1 MSILRTPDE
10 RFANLPGFP
19 FEPHYVEI
27 DGLRIHYV
35 DEGEGEVIL
44 CLHGEPTWSFLY
56 RKMIPLLSAGHRVLA
71 MDFAGFGRSDKLPDQ
86 ADYSFQLHRDV
97 LAGFLREL
105 GLERVTLVVHDWGG
119 LIGLTVA
126 SQLPERFSRLV
137 ILNTGLPTGEEPMGE
152 AFLRWR
158 RFVERVS
165 DLPIRR
171 VMRSNMIDQE
181 ALTPEVIAGYEAPFP
196 DISYKAGALVWPLLV
211 PLNPADPGAEEM
223 RNARA
228 GLAEW
233 RKPVLVMFSDSDPI
247 TRGGDAFFRRL
258 IPAAREQPRITIKDA
273 GHFLQEEKGA
283 EVAGHI
289 LDFIARTPTI

>member
-71 MDFAGFGRSDKLPDQ
+71 MDFAGFGRSDKLADQ

-119 LIGLTVA
+119 LIGLTMA

-211 PLNPADPGAEEM
+211 PLNPEDPGAEEM

-228 GLAEW
+228 VLAEW

-247 TRGGDAFFRRL
+247 THGGDAFFRRL
-258 IPAAREQPRITIKDA
+258 IPTAREQPRITIKDA